1 MIMLAGP
8 TMEVLPMSWVSHAE
22 DADGLP
28 HILAS
33 HSLNQAALRAHVA
46 LYRTVMF
53 GPSGL
58 TRVEREAIAVK
69 VSAVNG
75 CHY

>member
-1 MIMLAGP
+1 
-8 TMEVLPMSWVSHAE
+8 
-22 DADGLP
+22 
-28 HILAS
+28 
-33 HSLNQAALRAHVA
+33 

-53 GPSGL
+53 GPSEL